1 MQNLAVRAFLSGDAG
16 TTEAVTNSLDTVLD
30 NVTKVVSFSG
40 DMLNVMLANP
50 IYAFLF
56 AVSFVGIGI
65 GIVSLFRRGAH
76 G

>member
-1 MQNLAVRAFLSGDAG
+1 MQNQMVRALLSGDG
-16 TTEAVTNSLDTVLD
+16 AVTTNSLDIVLD
-30 NVTKVVSFSG
+30 NVTKVVGFSG

-65 GIVSLFRRGAH
+65 GIVSLFRRGSH